1 MSPEWKKR
9 RIIIRKRRRKRGVD
23 RSIPFL
29 REEIRRA
36 ANLKSK
42 KSCCGFV
49 PINILRL
56 LGADATKHRNQSTFD
71 TAQLSFVPLL
81 AQLKVPIDNIAPV
94 VCFLLSYVFFFF
106 LPLFALDH
114 RWGGGIESRVS
125 LWHGCGP
132 YSCLRWYL
140 FSSSYQPMANVA
152 HCSSV
157 KRERKDNWTLESNI
171 SLQTSSGRG
180 GVGFSNNKKHVDQ
193 S

>member
-1 MSPEWKKR
+1 MKKSLRQDRTTERNPNRFLSVQPRLFFFSLCNHFFNPNVVVFLLFSAAAAAQPQPMSPEWKKR

-125 LWHGCGP
+125 L
-132 YSCLRWYL
+132 
-140 FSSSYQPMANVA
+140 
-152 HCSSV
+152 
-157 KRERKDNWTLESNI
+157 
-171 SLQTSSGRG
+171 
-180 GVGFSNNKKHVDQ
+180 
-193 S
+193 